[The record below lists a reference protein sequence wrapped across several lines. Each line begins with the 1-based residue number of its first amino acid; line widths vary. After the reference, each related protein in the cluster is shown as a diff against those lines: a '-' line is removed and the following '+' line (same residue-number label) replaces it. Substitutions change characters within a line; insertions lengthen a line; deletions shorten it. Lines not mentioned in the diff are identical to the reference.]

1 MKVTFP
7 DLEDLIK
14 EAQSKIRIGL
24 MIETYSKNIRDS
36 KVPLC
41 KFVVVVTAKLN
52 DNEIGEY
59 AYIVSKA
66 LCPSRKE
73 VKEHGLQAI
82 DSLNKCRT
90 RIEDLGK
97 ECADGI
103 YVHSGDA
110 IYGIHP
116 IERFDETDNSH

>member
-1 MKVTFP
+1 MKINFP
-7 DLEDLIK
+7 DLEDLVK

-24 MIETYSKNIRDS
+24 VVETYSKHINS
-36 KVPLC
+36 SNLPFC

-59 AYIVSKA
+59 ACIVSKA
-66 LCPSRKE
+66 LCPSPKE

-82 DSLNKCRT
+82 DFLNKCRT

-116 IERFDETDNSH
+116 IERFDETDKSH